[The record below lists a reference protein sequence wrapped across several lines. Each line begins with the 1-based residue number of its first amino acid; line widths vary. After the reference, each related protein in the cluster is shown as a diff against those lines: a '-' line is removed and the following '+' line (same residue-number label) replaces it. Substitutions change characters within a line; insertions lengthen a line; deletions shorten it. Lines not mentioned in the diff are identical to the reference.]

1 MSDWPRLV
9 LITCAVSCTPEKGE
23 MVREVESVAATVKEA
38 ESQNSGDP
46 PQHARPWSCGAN
58 SF

>member
-46 PQHARPWSCGAN
+46 S
-58 SF
+58 